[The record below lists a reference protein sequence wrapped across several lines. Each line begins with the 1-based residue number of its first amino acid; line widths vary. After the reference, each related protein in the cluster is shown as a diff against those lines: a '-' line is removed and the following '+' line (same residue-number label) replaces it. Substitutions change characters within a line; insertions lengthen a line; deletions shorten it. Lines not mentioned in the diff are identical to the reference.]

1 MKKLTLFASL
11 FILCNV
17 VFAGGVLTNYNQ
29 SAQYVR
35 MMSRNA
41 SLEIDGVFYN
51 PAGLTKLEN
60 GWHFA
65 LNSQTIFQDKTIESD
80 FSLLNDGNYKG
91 TTKVPVFPSAYA
103 VYTKNKWAFS
113 LGFGPTSGGGA
124 AEFTRGLPAFEIPI
138 SQTKTL
144 LSGLGVTGYDVDIY
158 FKGSS
163 VYWGIQLG
171 ATYEINK
178 QLSVYAGVRYL
189 PSKNVYQGHIKD
201 IQLQVTGLGNVPAS
215 AFLTG
220 AAGTVSENA
229 AKSYNVAKGLQP
241 IIDGG
246 GGAYTLAQVQQ
257 AGFITVEE
265 RTAIEAGLNAMG
277 ITQDQINGMPI
288 YADEGNSVQKT
299 YNATG
304 DMLTTTAATLNET
317 AGKMGD
323 RVVDTEQTGQSFI
336 PVLGVNYSPNDDWNF
351 AFKWEM
357 KTFLTLD
364 NKPNPENNYDLW
376 GRKVNSDVPG
386 IITAGIGYRGLK
398 WLEAQLSYNMYID
411 NRVGWGANTNDFAI
425 WGDLDK
431 TKVRPREIDNN
442 YYELGLGLQFN
453 LTDKFAVSIG
463 GLRSKTG
470 VADSWQND
478 LSFSNSSYTLGG
490 GIMWKITDK
499 LTFDLGISNTF
510 YQDDKVSFDYP
521 GYAGMDGVPI
531 TSYTNTYGKTTL
543 DIAAGLSYSIF

>member
-65 LNSQTIFQDKTIESD
+65 LNSQTIFQDKTIESN
-80 FSLLNDGNYKG
+80 FPLLNDGNYKG
-91 TTKVPVFPSAYA
+91 TTLVPVFPSAYG
-103 VYTKNKWAFS
+103 VYKMDKWAFS
-113 LGFGPTSGGGA
+113 FGFGPTSGGGA
-124 AEFTRGLPAFEIPI
+124 AEFKRGLPAFEIPI
-138 SQTKTL
+138 SQARTL
-144 LSGLGVTGYDVDIY
+144 LSQLGVTGYDVDIY

-171 ATYEINK
+171 ATYEIND
-178 QLSVYAGVRYL
+178 QLSVYGGVRYL

-201 IQLQVTGLGNVPAS
+201 IQFQVAGLGNVPAS
-215 AFLTG
+215 AFLIG
-220 AAGTVSENA
+220 ASADLQKLADMPQALSPFLAAGGS
-229 AKSYNVAKGLQP
+229 
-241 IIDGG
+241 
-246 GGAYTLAQVQQ
+246 YTLAQLQG
-257 AGFITVEE
+257 AGMLDATKK
-265 RTAIEAGLNAMG
+265 AGIEAGLKLMGLPQAQIDAMNLN
-277 ITQDQINGMPI
+277 QINGA
-288 YADEGNSVQKT
+288 YV
-299 YNATG
+299 
-304 DMLTTTAATLNET
+304 AASPTFQGQANQLSAT

-364 NKPNPENNYDLW
+364 NKPNPETNNYDLW
-376 GRKVNSDVPG
+376 GSKVNSDVPG
-386 IITAGIGYRGLK
+386 IITAGIGYRGFK
-398 WLEAQLSYNMYID
+398 WLEAQLSYNMYMD
-411 NRVGWGANTNDFAI
+411 KKVGWGTNTNDYAI
-425 WGDLDK
+425 WGDVDN
-431 TKVRPREIDNN
+431 TKIRQREIDNN

-453 LTDKFAVSIG
+453 LSENFAVSVG

-478 LSFSNSSYTLGG
+478 LSFSNTSHTLGG

-499 LTFDLGISNTF
+499 LTFDLGVSNTF
-510 YQDDKVSFDYP
+510 YQDDKVTFNYP
-521 GYAGMDGVPI
+521 GQPDLSGNSI
-531 TSYTNTYGKTTL
+531 TSYTNNYGKTTF
-543 DIAAGLSYSIF
+543 DIAAGLTFSIF

>member
-80 FSLLNDGNYKG
+80 FPLLNDGNYKG
-91 TTKVPVFPSAYA
+91 TTKVPVFPSAYGA
-103 VYTKNKWAFS
+103 YKIDKWAFS
-113 LGFGPTSGGGA
+113 FGFGPNSGGGA
-124 AEFTRGLPAFEIPI
+124 AEFKRGLPAFEIPI
-138 SQTKTL
+138 SQARTL
-144 LSGLGVTGYDVDIY
+144 LSQLGVTGYDVDIY

-163 VYWGIQLG
+163 VFWGIQLG
-171 ATYEINK
+171 ATYEINE
-178 QLSVYAGVRYL
+178 QLSVYGGVRYL
-189 PSKNVYQGHIKD
+189 PSKNVYQGHIND
-201 IQLQVTGLGNVPAS
+201 IQFQVAGLGNVPAS

-220 AAGTVSENA
+220 ASASLQQLANMPQTLSPFLAAGGS
-229 AKSYNVAKGLQP
+229 
-241 IIDGG
+241 
-246 GGAYTLAQVQQ
+246 YTLAQLQGAGMLDATNRAGIEKGLQLMGLPQ
-257 AGFITVEE
+257 AQID
-265 RTAIEAGLNAMG
+265 AMNLN
-277 ITQDQINGMPI
+277 QINGA
-288 YADEGNSVQKT
+288 YV
-299 YNATG
+299 
-304 DMLTTTAATLNET
+304 AASPTFQGQANQLSAT

-364 NKPNPENNYDLW
+364 NKPNPETNNYDLW
-376 GRKVNSDVPG
+376 GSKVNSDVPG

-398 WLEAQLSYNMYID
+398 WLEAQLSYNMYMD
-411 NRVGWGANTNDFAI
+411 KKVGWGTNTNDYAI
-425 WGDLDK
+425 WGDVDN
-431 TKVRPREIDNN
+431 TKIRQREIDNN

-453 LTDKFAVSIG
+453 LSENFAVSVG

-478 LSFSNSSYTLGG
+478 LSFSNTSHTLGG

-499 LTFDLGISNTF
+499 LTFDLGVSNTF
-510 YQDDKVSFDYP
+510 YQDDEVSFNYP
-521 GYAGMDGVPI
+521 GQPDLSGKPI
-531 TSYTNTYGKTTL
+531 TSYSNNYGKTTL
-543 DIAAGLSYSIF
+543 DIAAGLTYSIF

>member
-11 FILCNV
+11 LVLCNM
-17 VFAGGVLTNYNQ
+17 VFAGGLLTNYNQ

-103 VYTKNKWAFS
+103 VYKKDKWAFS
-113 LGFGPTSGGGA
+113 MGFGPTSGGGA
-124 AEFTRGLPAFEIPI
+124 AEFKRGLPAFEIPI

-144 LSGLGVTGYDVDIY
+144 LSALGVTGYDVDIY

-171 ATYEINK
+171 ATYEIND
-178 QLSVYAGVRYL
+178 QLSVYGGVRYL

-201 IQLQVTGLGNVPAS
+201 IQLQVAGMGNVPAS

-220 AAGTVSENA
+220 ASANLQKLANMPQTLSPFLAAGGS
-229 AKSYNVAKGLQP
+229 
-241 IIDGG
+241 
-246 GGAYTLAQVQQ
+246 YTLAQLQG
-257 AGFITVEE
+257 AGMLDATN
-265 RTAIEAGLNAMG
+265 RAGIEAGLILMGLPQAQIDAMNLN
-277 ITQDQINGMPI
+277 QINGA
-288 YADEGNSVQKT
+288 YVAASSTFQGQADQLS
-299 YNATG
+299 A
-304 DMLTTTAATLNET
+304 T

-323 RVVDTEQTGQSFI
+323 RIVDTEQTGQSFI
-336 PVLGVNYSPNDDWNF
+336 PILGLNYSPNDDWNF

-357 KTFLTLD
+357 KTYLTLD
-364 NKPNPENNYDLW
+364 NSPNSANNYDLW
-376 GRKVNSDVPG
+376 GETVNSDVPG
-386 IITAGIGYRGLK
+386 IVTAGIGYRGLK
-398 WLEAQLSYNMYID
+398 WLEAQLSYNMYFD
-411 NRVGWGANTNDFAI
+411 KKVGWGNNVNDIAI
-425 WGDLDK
+425 WGDLDQSK
-431 TKVRPREIDNN
+431 IRRREIDKN

-453 LTDKFAVSIG
+453 LADNFAISVG
-463 GLRSKTG
+463 GLRSKSG
-470 VADSWQND
+470 VADSWQSD
-478 LSFSNSSYTLGG
+478 MSFSNSSYTLGG

-510 YQDDKVSFDYP
+510 YQDDKVSFVYP
-521 GYAGMDGVPI
+521 GYPGMDGKPI

>member
-1 MKKLTLFASL
+1 MKKITLFASL
-11 FILCNV
+11 FIVCNV

-80 FSLLNDGNYKG
+80 FPLLNDGNYKG
-91 TTKVPVFPSAYA
+91 TTLVPVFPSVYGAY
-103 VYTKNKWAFS
+103 KIDKWAFS
-113 LGFGPTSGGGA
+113 FGFGPTSGGGA
-124 AEFTRGLPAFEIPI
+124 AEFKRGLPAFEIPI
-138 SQTKTL
+138 SQARTL
-144 LSGLGVTGYDVDIY
+144 LSQLGVTGYDVDIY

-171 ATYEINK
+171 ATYEINE
-178 QLSVYAGVRYL
+178 QLSVYGGVRYL

-201 IQLQVTGLGNVPAS
+201 IQFQVAGLGNVPAA

-220 AAGTVSENA
+220 ASANLQQLANMPQTLSPFLAAGGS
-229 AKSYNVAKGLQP
+229 
-241 IIDGG
+241 
-246 GGAYTLAQVQQ
+246 YTLAQLQGAGMLDATNRAGIEKGLQLMGLPQ
-257 AGFITVEE
+257 AQID
-265 RTAIEAGLNAMG
+265 AMNLN
-277 ITQDQINGMPI
+277 QINGA
-288 YADEGNSVQKT
+288 YV
-299 YNATG
+299 
-304 DMLTTTAATLNET
+304 AASPTFQGQANQLSAT

-323 RVVDTEQTGQSFI
+323 KVVDTEQTGQSFI

-364 NKPNPENNYDLW
+364 NKPNPETNNYDLW
-376 GRKVNSDVPG
+376 GSKVNSDVPG

-398 WLEAQLSYNMYID
+398 WLEAQLSYNMYMD
-411 NRVGWGANTNDFAI
+411 KKVGWGTNANDYAI
-425 WGDLDK
+425 WGDVDN
-431 TKVRPREIDNN
+431 TKIRQREIDNN

-453 LTDKFAVSIG
+453 LAENFAVSVG

-478 LSFSNSSYTLGG
+478 LSFSNTSHTFGG

-499 LTFDLGISNTF
+499 LTLDLGVSNTF
-510 YQDDKVSFDYP
+510 YQDDKVTFNYP
-521 GYAGMDGVPI
+521 GQPDLSGKPI
-531 TSYTNTYGKTTL
+531 TSYSNNYGKTTL
-543 DIAAGLSYSIF
+543 DIAAGLTYSIF